1 MRVLLRTCDCQIP
14 AEYCQYEG
22 REVAAHGSE
31 LKGEARM
38 QNHFENANERYF
50 VGSDR
55 TAYMVN
61 KGLFASFR
69 ISSSEFHQT
78 CGAPWSDE
86 AELDRVMLELIDCHT
101 EITFREWCGF
111 KYTYYVSPLNQGHQW
126 RSSGGDGEWWW
137 CRSVDSAEWTSS
149 LGVVPYSTL
158 REAIRGAFKGY
169 VPPWL
174 YEITEDEAN
183 GTGRQKMS
191 KVSDKEERKFECTK
205 CGRIGT
211 VGRCCGRDTQE
222 VV

>member
-1 MRVLLRTCDCQIP
+1 
-14 AEYCQYEG
+14 
-22 REVAAHGSE
+22 
-31 LKGEARM
+31 M

-50 VGSDR
+50 VGSNGI
-55 TAYMVN
+55 ACMVSREF
-61 KGLFASFR
+61 FASFR